1 MEDGVWPSLRMP
13 GSGASILFPGHPPSC
28 PGSKC
33 RTGIRKD
40 QPVFP
45 HHPSEGCSLG
55 WRCGK
60 GVGGRP
66 FLSGFEP
73 HREQRQCSWPS
84 CCSAS
89 SPRSGDLWVLRLGV
103 VALHQWS
110 SLCFVNELLSTSA
123 LVAGPWVGVLGP
135 RNDGPRSRTHSTCGH
150 AAVGVPGQILA
161 WPSSGLGRSFSW
173 SSAAFLLRLVD
184 PID

>member
-1 MEDGVWPSLRMP
+1 MASVIGCWAGGGWYMAKPQDAWVWGL
-13 GSGASILFPGHPPSC
+13 HPLSWPPTLMAMCTC

-73 HREQRQCSWPS
+73 HREQRQCSWPRS
-84 CCSAS
+84 CSAS
-89 SPRSGDLWVLRLGV
+89 SPRSGDFWVLCLGV

-135 RNDGPRSRTHSTCGH
+135 RNYGPRSRTHSTSGH
-150 AAVGVPGQILA
+150 AAVGVHGQILA
-161 WPSSGLGRSFSW
+161 
-173 SSAAFLLRLVD
+173 
-184 PID
+184 